1 MSGGHSH
8 SYHLV
13 EPSPWPAVGAMAGF
27 ITAIGAIMFMHAETY
42 GSYGAPIMTIGFL
55 SILFTMFMW
64 WRDVIKEA
72 EYQGHHTPIV
82 QLGMRYGM
90 ILFIAS
96 EVMFFLA
103 FFWAFFDASLYPDT
117 GVWPPADVEPF
128 AAFDI
133 PLINTMIL
141 LLSGCTVTWAHA
153 ALLKGDRKN
162 LINGLGVTILL
173 GAAFTALQAYEY
185 QHATFGFTDGIYSST
200 FYLATGFHG
209 FHVLVGTCFLIVCWF
224 RARAGH
230 FKPDHHFGFEAAAW
244 YWHFVDVV
252 WLFLFICIYWWG
264 GR

>member
-1 MSGGHSH
+1 MSGGHTH

-13 EPSPWPAVGAMAGF
+13 EPSPWPVVGAMATF
-27 ITAIGAIMFMHAETY
+27 ILAIGGIMFMHEMPF
-42 GSYGAPIMTIGFL
+42 GGPIAIVGFL
-55 SILFTMFMW
+55 LILFMMFMW

-82 QLGMRYGM
+82 QIGMRYGM
-90 ILFIAS
+90 ILFISS

-117 GVWPPADVEPF
+117 GVWPPADVVPF
-128 AAFDI
+128 EAFDI
-133 PLINTMIL
+133 PLINTLIL

-162 LINGLGVTILL
+162 LIRGLGITIIL

-185 QHATFGFTDGIYSST
+185 DHAAFGFTDGIYSST
-200 FYLATGFHG
+200 FYMATGFHG
-209 FHVLVGTCFLIVCWF
+209 FHVIVGTCFLTVCWF

-230 FKPDHHFGFEAAAW
+230 FTPEHHFGFEAAAW
-244 YWHFVDVV
+244 YWHNVDVV
-252 WLFLFICIYWWG
+252 WLFLFICVYWWG
-264 GR
+264 GP

>member
-13 EPSPWPAVGAMAGF
+13 EPSPWPAVGAMAAF
-27 ITAIGAIMFMHAETY
+27 VLALGAIMFMHEVPFG
-42 GSYGAPIMTIGFL
+42 GSIAIVGFL
-55 SILFTMFMW
+55 LILFTMFMW

-82 QLGMRYGM
+82 QLSMRYGM

-103 FFWAFFDASLYPDT
+103 FFWAFFDSSLYPDT

-128 AAFDI
+128 EAFDI

-153 ALLKGDRKN
+153 ALLKGDREN
-162 LINGLGVTILL
+162 LIRGLGITIIL

-185 QHATFGFTDGIYSST
+185 QHASFGFKDGIYSST
-200 FYLATGFHG
+200 FYMATGFHG

>member
-13 EPSPWPAVGAMAGF
+13 EPSPWPAVGAMAAF
-27 ITAIGAIMFMHAETY
+27 VLALGAIMFMHEMPFG
-42 GSYGAPIMTIGFL
+42 GSIAILGFAA
-55 SILFTMFMW
+55 ILFTMFMW
-64 WRDVIKEA
+64 WRDVIMEA

-103 FFWAFFDASLYPDT
+103 FFWAFFDSSLYPDT

-153 ALLKGDRKN
+153 ALIKGDREN
-162 LINGLGVTILL
+162 LLRGLGITIIL

-185 QHATFGFTDGIYSST
+185 QHASFGFTDGIYSST
-200 FYLATGFHG
+200 FYMATGFHG
-209 FHVLVGTCFLIVCWF
+209 FHVLVGTLFLIVCWF

-230 FKPDHHFGFEAAAW
+230 FKPEHHFGFEAAAW